1 MLPGNAKPTGDVLE
15 RRSLPYILSSPDSQ
29 VERHVNLTQPAR
41 QRPAIVRP
49 PVQNPAM
56 RDHRRRR
63 GSLNSSDKDRRMPPP
78 RATAHQLQGSKVRSH
93 HWNHVHPPM
102 KFDVAPELPG
112 LIWYLPL
119 DSENASQPC
128 GCDRITKGSMFAD
141 GQNLIRIG
149 GSASTE
155 LLLVA
160 I

>member
-1 MLPGNAKPTGDVLE
+1 
-15 RRSLPYILSSPDSQ
+15 
-29 VERHVNLTQPAR
+29 
-41 QRPAIVRP
+41 
-49 PVQNPAM
+49 
-56 RDHRRRR
+56 
-63 GSLNSSDKDRRMPPP
+63 MPPP
-78 RATAHQLQGSKVRSH
+78 QQATAVAKAGKVRSH

-112 LIWYLPL
+112 LIWYLPS

-128 GCDRITKGSMFAD
+128 GCDRITKGSIFAD

-149 GSASTE
+149 GLASTE